1 MESKKSKTSMLARCR
16 GPFSRVNP
24 PSGARRDSDFS
35 CRSRT
40 PGNVCS
46 SGVSIAGPAGHASM
60 KMLVDGLLRSIY
72 THSNINIQQSG
83 NTTFSGV
90 PIMFGQTPV
99 KPQSTSFHPECLAY
113 GAWAALLKITE
124 QENQRSGLAVVMRPS
139 GESTHRIPVKCAKRE
154 LGRGSP
160 TATTHITV
168 ALTLFPCQACQVQS
182 PTNSPFIT

>member
-16 GPFSRVNP
+16 GPFSRFNP

-72 THSNINIQQSG
+72 THSNINIQYQSG
-83 NTTFSGV
+83 NTTFS
-90 PIMFGQTPV
+90 PV

-124 QENQRSGLAVVMRPS
+124 QENQRSGLAVAMRPS

-160 TATTHITV
+160 TATTDITV

>member
-1 MESKKSKTSMLARCR
+1 MGCCAPSTPTAISISNTSLETQPSP
-16 GPFSRVNP
+16 GSHHVWSNP
-24 PSGARRDSDFS
+24 S
-35 CRSRT
+35 
-40 PGNVCS
+40 
-46 SGVSIAGPAGHASM
+46 
-60 KMLVDGLLRSIY
+60 
-72 THSNINIQQSG
+72 
-83 NTTFSGV
+83 
-90 PIMFGQTPV
+90 QTPV

-168 ALTLFPCQACQVQS
+168 ALTLFPCQACQVGAVAHELTFHHMISQS
-182 PTNSPFIT
+182 AAQVDLHPVGVGEGKGEKRFKRAKKDDKVEQELTPA